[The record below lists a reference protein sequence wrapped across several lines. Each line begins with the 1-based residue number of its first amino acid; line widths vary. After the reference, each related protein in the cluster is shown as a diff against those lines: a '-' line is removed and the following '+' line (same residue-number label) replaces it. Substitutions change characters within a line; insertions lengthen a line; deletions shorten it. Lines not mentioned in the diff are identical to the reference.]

1 MKRRRLVVIS
11 LDSMGFRDLNELR
24 ELTPNLARLIEQ
36 GTWVKKVRGIFPT
49 LTYPSHTSI
58 ITGQYPAVHG
68 IVNNTKLQPTRQS
81 PDWYWYQRKEI
92 KAATLYDVAH
102 SAGLKTA
109 AFLWPVTAGSRIDW
123 NVAEIFPNRIWTNQV
138 LVSLKASSPWFLY
151 QMNHKFGHLRKGIKQ
166 PWLDDFVTA
175 MASWTLKH
183 KKPDLTLI
191 HLVDVDSMR
200 HRYGIRSVQA
210 KQALQRLYQRVGQ
223 LIQATKDAG
232 TFEQTN
238 FVCLGDH
245 YQIDVNQMIHL
256 NTLFAK
262 KGWLTPIKNQQTF
275 KNNWRVMAKTCDGET
290 YVYVRSG
297 IDRDEVRREI
307 AGVKGIEKIYDGA
320 QAVKLGVDPRCT
332 FLVEAKAGWYFT
344 DEAQRPAV
352 IESVLPSMMGTSDR
366 YRGVH
371 SYGADKP
378 DYFTTA
384 VFYGPDIKKRAQVE
398 HAELVDEGPTF
409 AELLGL
415 SYPRP
420 TAGKPIKGI
429 FKEVKHEI

>member
-1 MKRRRLVVIS
+1 
-11 LDSMGFRDLNELR
+11 
-24 ELTPNLARLIEQ
+24 
-36 GTWVKKVRGIFPT
+36 
-49 LTYPSHTSI
+49 
-58 ITGQYPAVHG
+58 
-68 IVNNTKLQPTRQS
+68 
-81 PDWYWYQRKEI
+81 
-92 KAATLYDVAH
+92 
-102 SAGLKTA
+102 
-109 AFLWPVTAGSRIDW
+109 
-123 NVAEIFPNRIWTNQV
+123 
-138 LVSLKASSPWFLY
+138 
-151 QMNHKFGHLRKGIKQ
+151 
-166 PWLDDFVTA
+166 
-175 MASWTLKH
+175 
-183 KKPDLTLI
+183 
-191 HLVDVDSMR
+191 
-200 HRYGIRSVQA
+200 
-210 KQALQRLYQRVGQ
+210 
-223 LIQATKDAG
+223 
-232 TFEQTN
+232 
-238 FVCLGDH
+238 
-245 YQIDVNQMIHL
+245 MIHL

-262 KGWLTPIKNQQTF
+262 KEWLTPIKNQQTF

-320 QAVKLGVDPRCT
+320 QAVKLGADPRCT

-371 SYGADKP
+371 GYGADKP